1 MNLRNKLLLS
11 FLIFIAALVALGV
24 WSAWRLREL
33 GGVSQ
38 RIIAHNYDSVIAAQ
52 DMKESL
58 ERMDSAALFL
68 LSGNRDR
75 AMEQFNERRA
85 RFDAA
90 FERAEG
96 NVTEP
101 GEAEIIGAIRGDRD
115 EYYRRFGSFI
125 AEGERRQP
133 GDYFN
138 RLEPPFNKIRAEL
151 NQLLQLNQQAMAAK
165 ADVAAGVA
173 RREFL
178 YTLALAGALGA
189 AGLALAFL
197 LANGIVRPMREL
209 TATAATIAGGDLAA
223 KARIT
228 SRDEIGILAAEFNR
242 MAERLQQLR
251 RSDLGK
257 LVVAQQ
263 TTEAAIDSLFE
274 PVLVTDGE
282 GKVTRL
288 NRAAE
293 SLFGARA
300 KAIARPI
307 SEVAQ
312 DQRIAMAVSEALRA
326 RRSVTS
332 ENAAAVIPIS
342 IDGSEQSFRLRTTP
356 MRDAEGRLL
365 GAVVLLENI
374 THLREIDRL
383 KSEFVNTAANY
394 LQTPLLNLQ
403 MGLHCLIT
411 DAAGEL
417 TDQQK
422 DILYACREDG
432 ERLEKLMRDLT
443 DLSRIE
449 SGEAAPR
456 LAPVNVGEAIQ
467 SAVEAFHLKAEAKD
481 QTLKTEIEP
490 ALPLLNA
497 DAEQIKRVLNNLL
510 SNAIRYTPRGGEI
523 RIKAAR
529 REDYLAIS
537 VADTGHGIRPEY
549 LSRLFHRFL
558 SVPGAQ
564 PGSTGLGL
572 AISKRL
578 VEAHGGQI
586 SARSEVGRGTTITFT
601 LPIAQEDAGHGETS
615 TEGSNPSASAFR

>member
-1 MNLRNKLLLS
+1 
-11 FLIFIAALVALGV
+11 
-24 WSAWRLREL
+24 
-33 GGVSQ
+33 
-38 RIIAHNYDSVIAAQ
+38 
-52 DMKESL
+52 
-58 ERMDSAALFL
+58 
-68 LSGNRDR
+68 
-75 AMEQFNERRA
+75 
-85 RFDAA
+85 
-90 FERAEG
+90 
-96 NVTEP
+96 
-101 GEAEIIGAIRGDRD
+101 
-115 EYYRRFGSFI
+115 
-125 AEGERRQP
+125 
-133 GDYFN
+133 
-138 RLEPPFNKIRAEL
+138 
-151 NQLLQLNQQAMAAK
+151 
-165 ADVAAGVA
+165 
-173 RREFL
+173 
-178 YTLALAGALGA
+178 
-189 AGLALAFL
+189 
-197 LANGIVRPMREL
+197 EL

-242 MAERLQQLR
+242 MAERIQQLR

-300 KAIARPI
+300 EAIARPI

-332 ENAAAVIPIS
+332 ERAAAVIPIS
-342 IDGSEQSFRLRTTP
+342 PLSMDGSEQSFRLRTTP
-356 MRDAEGRLL
+356 MRDATGQLL

-383 KSEFVNTAANY
+383 KSEFVNAAAHY

-417 TDQQK
+417 NDKQK
-422 DILYACREDG
+422 DILYACREDS

-467 SAVEAFHLKAEAKD
+467 SAVETFRLRAEAKD

-497 DAEQIKRVLNNLL
+497 DAEQIKRVLDNLL

-537 VADTGHGIRPEY
+537 VADTGHGIPPEY
-549 LSRLFHRFL
+549 LSRLFQRFL

-586 SARSEVGRGTTITFT
+586 SAWSEVGRGTTITFT
-601 LPIAQEDAGHGETS
+601 LPIAHEDAGHGETA
-615 TEGSNPSASAFR
+615 TEGSNPSASRS

>member
-11 FLIFIAALVALGV
+11 FLIFVAALVALGV

-33 GGVSQ
+33 GGVAT
-38 RIIAHNYDSVIAAQ
+38 RIISHNYDSVIAAQ

-75 AMEQFNERRA
+75 AMAQFNEHRA

-90 FERAEG
+90 FEKAAG

-101 GEAEIIGAIRGDRD
+101 GESEIIGAIRGDRE
-115 EYYRRFGSFI
+115 EYYRRLEAFI
-125 AEGERRQP
+125 AEGEKRQP
-133 GDYFN
+133 GDYFQ

-151 NQLLQLNQQAMAAK
+151 NRLLQLNQQAMLAK
-165 ADVAAGVA
+165 ADVAAGAA
-173 RREFL
+173 RREFF

-197 LANGIVRPMREL
+197 LANSIVRPVREL
-209 TATAATIAGGDLAA
+209 TATASNIAGGDLAA

-242 MAERLQQLR
+242 MAERIQQLR

-274 PVLVTDGE
+274 PVIVTDGE

-293 SLFGARA
+293 SLFGARTA
-300 KAIARPI
+300 AGGKPI
-307 SEVAQ
+307 SDVAH

-326 RRSVTS
+326 ERAVAAESV
-332 ENAAAVIPIS
+332 AAAIPIS
-342 IDGSEQSFRLRTTP
+342 IDGTEQSFRLRTTP
-356 MRDAEGRLL
+356 MRDAEGHLL
-365 GAVVLLENI
+365 GAVALLENI

-383 KSEFVNTAANY
+383 KSEFVDTAANY

-403 MGLHCLIT
+403 MGLHCLLQ
-411 DAAGEL
+411 DAAGEM
-417 TDQQK
+417 TDKQK

-432 ERLEKLMRDLT
+432 ERLERLMRDLT

-449 SGEAAPR
+449 SGEVAPR
-456 LAPVNVGEAIQ
+456 LEPVRIEDVVQ
-467 SAVEAFHLKAEAKD
+467 SAVETFHLKAEAKD
-481 QTLKTEIEP
+481 QSLITDI
-490 ALPLLNA
+490 AGGLPLLNV
-497 DAEQIKRVLNNLL
+497 DAEQIKRVLDNLL
-510 SNAIRYTPRGGEI
+510 SNAIRNTPRGGEI
-523 RIKAAR
+523 RITAAL
-529 REDYLAIS
+529 REDYMSIS
-537 VADTGHGIRPEY
+537 VADTGHGIPPEY
-549 LSRLFHRFL
+549 LTRLFHRFL
-558 SVPGAQ
+558 SVPGAKS
-564 PGSTGLGL
+564 GSTGLGL
-572 AISKRL
+572 AISRRL

-586 SARSEVGRGTTITFT
+586 SAQSVVGRGTTITFT
-601 LPIAQEDAGHGETS
+601 LPIVHEGAGRGE
-615 TEGSNPSASAFR
+615 PARAD